1 MTFQTLRL
9 LVTPKVYKEIKTVT
23 GATLDDGF
31 YKKGTVVKDYEAID
45 GFEEP
50 YTRSES
56 SDTKLS
62 GVSSSES
69 RYLYTN
75 AKLKLHNDLE
85 GNQSLADIIYLED
98 PRVNPKAMAYV
109 AYDKENWKANPNMK
123 LIPQDYNKV
132 VLVRKEKVEKG
143 GLVNG
148 SSTV

>member
-9 LVTPKVYKEIKTVT
+9 LATPKVYKQIKTVT

-31 YKKGTVVKDYEAID
+31 YTKGKVVIDYEAID

-50 YTRSES
+50 YSRSES
-56 SDTKLS
+56 SDTQLS

-75 AKLKLHNDLE
+75 AVLKLHNDLE
-85 GNQSLADIIYLED
+85 GNQSLADIVYLED
-98 PRVNPKAMAYV
+98 PRTNPNAMAYV

-123 LIPQDYNKV
+123 LIPQDYSKII
-132 VLVRKEKVEKG
+132 LVRKEKVEKG
-143 GLVNG
+143 GLLNG
-148 SSTV
+148 ASAV

>member
-9 LVTPKVYKEIKTVT
+9 LVTPKVYKQIKTVT

-31 YKKGTVVKDYEAID
+31 YTKGTVVLYYEAID

-56 SDTKLS
+56 SDTQLS

-75 AKLKLHNDLE
+75 AVLKLHNDLE

-98 PRVNPKAMAYV
+98 PRTNPNAMAYV

-123 LIPQDYNKV
+123 LIPQDYSKII
-132 VLVRKEKVEKG
+132 LVRKEKVEKG
-143 GLVNG
+143 GLLNG
-148 SSTV
+148 ASAV

>member
-9 LVTPKVYKEIKTVT
+9 LATPKVYKEVKTVS
-23 GATLDDGF
+23 GATIDDGF
-31 YKKGTVVKDYEAID
+31 YKKGTIVKEYVPID

-56 SDTKLS
+56 SNTELS
-62 GVSSSES
+62 GVSSEES

-85 GNQSLADIIYLED
+85 GNQALADIIYLED
-98 PRVNPKAMAYV
+98 PNVNPNAMAYV
-109 AYDKENWKANPNMK
+109 AYDREPWKANPNMK

-132 VLVRKEKVEKG
+132 ILVRKEKLKKG

-148 SSTV
+148 TSTV